1 MNTACEQISFISE
14 EIKQNERKNTLRLRE
29 RLMTEHGFE
38 SFDDTEVL
46 STVLSYA
53 KGARDTDLLVTAL
66 PMLTAVVHLSDF
78 PARLT
83 R

>member
-14 EIKQNERKNTLRLRE
+14 ERKQNERKNTLRLRE

-53 KGARDTDLLVTAL
+53 RGARDTDLLVSR
-66 PMLTAVVHLSDF
+66 LSI
-78 PARLT
+78 PSAA
-83 R
+83 